1 MPRWARPND
10 RSSVRPLFV
19 FALAAMLIAIVAV
32 LLWPSSGPVE
42 DSGLTLPQ
50 AAADAERERRPD
62 APNRP
67 AIANHL
73 APKAPVVRPGTLH
86 GTIRWDYG
94 GAVVGAEVALLDETG
109 EVLVE
114 IKTDESGTYVLQDE
128 SLVGAELQ
136 VTEPYGAAHQRD
148 LVPLKAGE
156 DRSFDV
162 VIGDQRE
169 VVGWVLD
176 GAGDP
181 VPGVLVTAAW
191 EAADSRWR
199 AVTDRG
205 GSFTFVDVPAT
216 PLRVTADGGDLGI
229 ASARVARTDAA
240 RREVTLVLEPVGTI
254 LVRADAE
261 VAMLGQV
268 TVRCFSAAAHGEDG
282 LWNDD
287 MRAPP
292 EVSGDGI
299 DGMDGEPGME
309 EVQPSEDPTLPELE
323 NLIGNALRGWDSG
336 DPEGS
341 LVRMALDMAMADPR
355 LEAEMRRDLATQFPG
370 ISNGSMEDIARAAAN
385 KVIAEEPR
393 VLDMMGLAA
402 LKLQEGAGAMEA
414 FMLAEQELREPMVEP
429 NANDTIPEAV
439 EALPVEA
446 VPIEPEPAMPEPATG
461 SYDPSLDPGSELAG
475 AEADIP
481 ADLSDHGEYDL
492 GEDYVEPNDD
502 YQRRIEELRALSHI
516 DTIGMGDEPRSVVA
530 TGRFFE
536 PIPVRGAFEY
546 QVSIKTADGYEL
558 VCGTV
563 FVAPGEEVEINCG
576 GTGPATMTGRVV
588 DVRGAPL
595 EGVRIEAYTDQLYKT
610 TSDKNGRYQ
619 LTPTV
624 NGAQLVTV
632 SASDQDGT
640 VWAQRRQ
647 QNARPGQATEV
658 PDLIVRRPDEQ
669 PAHNLT
675 DPFGGVGASIE
686 LGSEGIV
693 LSSLFDDGPLAM
705 AGVESGDV
713 IVRIGE
719 ELGASLSVDDALSM
733 LRGEVGTDVD
743 LTLRSAAGELYE
755 LMVTRGLVTPVR
767 ELDYE

>member
-10 RSSVRPLFV
+10 RSSIRPLIV
-19 FALAAMLIAIVAV
+19 FALAAMFIAIIAV
-32 LLWPSSGPVE
+32 LVWPSSGPLE
-42 DSGLTLPQ
+42 DSGLKLPPT
-50 AAADAERERRPD
+50 AEAEREPRPD
-62 APNRP
+62 DRP
-67 AIANHL
+67 SRPAAIANHVV
-73 APKAPVVRPGTLH
+73 AKSPVVRPGTLH

-94 GAVVGAEVALLDETG
+94 GAVAGAEVALLDETG
-109 EVLVE
+109 EVVVE
-114 IKTDESGTYVLQDE
+114 MKTDDTGTYQLSDE

-148 LVPLKAGE
+148 LLPLKAGE

-216 PLRVTADGGDLGI
+216 PLRITADGGDLGI

-240 RREVTLVLEPVGTI
+240 RREVTLVLEPIGTI

-261 VAMLGQV
+261 VAKLGQV
-268 TVRCFSAAAHGEDG
+268 TVRCFSASAHGEDG

-287 MRAPP
+287 LRAPP
-292 EVSGDGI
+292 EVVNEDGV
-299 DGMDGEPGME
+299 EPGME
-309 EVQPSEDPTLPELE
+309 EPQPSDDPTMPEME
-323 NLIGNALRGWDSG
+323 NLIGNALRGWDSN

-341 LVRMALDMAMADPR
+341 LVRMALDMALADPR
-355 LEAEMRRDLATQFPG
+355 IEAEMRRDMATQFPEM
-370 ISNGSMEDIARAAAN
+370 SNGSLEDMARAAAN
-385 KVIAEEPR
+385 KVLEEEPR

-402 LKLQEGAGAMEA
+402 LKLQEGASAMEA
-414 FMLAEQELREPMVEP
+414 FMLAEQELREPPVEP
-429 NANDTIPEAV
+429 NDSALGPQPGEA
-439 EALPVEA
+439 EAMPVEA
-446 VPIEPEPAMPEPATG
+446 PVEAMPVEPAVELEEPYEAAELNGSEGEMPE
-461 SYDPSLDPGSELAG
+461 
-475 AEADIP
+475 
-481 ADLSDHGEYDL
+481 DLSEYHGEYDL
-492 GEDYVEPNDD
+492 GEDYVEPNED
-502 YQRRIEELRALSHI
+502 YTRRVEELREASHI

-558 VCGTV
+558 ICGTV
-563 FVAPGEEVEINCG
+563 FVAPGEEVEITCG
-576 GTGPATMTGRVV
+576 GSGPATMTGRVV

-595 EGVRIEAYTDQLYKT
+595 EGVRVEAYTDQLYET
-610 TSDKNGRYQ
+610 TSDKNGRYT

-624 NGAQLVTV
+624 NGAQLVTL
-632 SASDQDGT
+632 SASDTDGT

-669 PAHNLT
+669 PARNLT
-675 DPFGGVGASIE
+675 EPFGGVGASIE

-755 LMVTRGLVTPVR
+755 LMLTRGLVKPVR